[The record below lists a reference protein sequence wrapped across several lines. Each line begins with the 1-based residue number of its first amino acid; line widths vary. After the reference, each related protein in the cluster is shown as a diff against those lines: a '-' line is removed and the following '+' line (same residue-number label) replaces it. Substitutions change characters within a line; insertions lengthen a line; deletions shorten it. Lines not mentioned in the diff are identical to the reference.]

1 MDKIAMIYKT
11 IMQTS
16 RTGILRWVVILV
28 PKSMDDD
35 HLPASASRLVHSS
48 LRTNLLTMN
57 RLMDSNPA
65 FG

>member
-1 MDKIAMIYKT
+1 MLA
-11 IMQTS
+11 
-16 RTGILRWVVILV
+16 

-35 HLPASASRLVHSS
+35 HLRASASRLVDSS

-65 FG
+65 FGKNY